1 MESGIWIIYS
11 FLVTLFTSGIV
22 IIYKIFTKSKYDILI
37 LISIS
42 FILLGLSGLTNLIYN
57 KNKFLKFY
65 KQYDYK
71 IVALILFYVL
81 LTILIKFNIQKAI
94 KLSPSIGLCHLIIN
108 TNVIFT
114 FFIGYFLFGQTI
126 NKITILGILVTLIG
140 LFIVLYGSKQE
151 II

>member
-1 MESGIWIIYS
+1 MESWIIYS

-22 IIYKIFTKSKYDILI
+22 TIYKIFTKYNYNILI

-42 FILLGLSGLTNLIYN
+42 FVLLGLSGLTYLLYN
-57 KNKFLKFY
+57 KKEFLKFY

-71 IVALILFYVL
+71 IIALILLYVL

-108 TNVIFT
+108 MNVILTLLF
-114 FFIGYFLFGQTI
+114 GYFLFGQAIT
-126 NKITILGILVTLIG
+126 KTTILGIMGTFVG
-140 LFIVLYGSKQE
+140 LAIVLYETKQ
-151 II
+151 

>member
-1 MESGIWIIYS
+1 MESWIIYS

-22 IIYKIFTKSKYDILI
+22 TIYKIFTKYNYDILI

-42 FILLGLSGLTNLIYN
+42 FVLLGLSGLTYLLYS
-57 KNKFLKFY
+57 KKEFLKFY

-71 IVALILFYVL
+71 IVTLILLYVL

-108 TNVIFT
+108 MNVIFT
-114 FFIGYFLFGQTI
+114 LFIGYFFFDQTI
-126 NKITILGILVTLIG
+126 NKTTILGIMVTFIG
-140 LFIVLYGSKQE
+140 LAIVLYYSKQ
-151 II
+151 

>member
-1 MESGIWIIYS
+1 MESWIIYS

-22 IIYKIFTKSKYDILI
+22 TIYKIFTKSNYDILT

-71 IVALILFYVL
+71 IIALILLYVL

-108 TNVIFT
+108 TNVILT
-114 FFIGYFLFGQTI
+114 LFISYFLFGQTI
-126 NKITILGILVTLIG
+126 NKTTILGIIVTLIG
-140 LFIVLYGSKQE
+140 LFIVLYGSKQ
-151 II
+151 

>member
-1 MESGIWIIYS
+1 MESWIIYS

-22 IIYKIFTKSKYDILI
+22 TIYKIFTKYNYNILI

-42 FILLGLSGLTNLIYN
+42 FVLLGLSGLTYLLYN
-57 KNKFLKFY
+57 KKEFLKFY

-71 IVALILFYVL
+71 IIALILLYVL

-108 TNVIFT
+108 MNVILTLLF
-114 FFIGYFLFGQTI
+114 GYFLFGQAIT
-126 NKITILGILVTLIG
+126 KTTILGIMVTFVG
-140 LFIVLYGSKQE
+140 LAIVLYETKQ
-151 II
+151 

>member
-1 MESGIWIIYS
+1 MESWIIYS

-22 IIYKIFTKSKYDILI
+22 TIYKIFTTSNYDILT

-57 KNKFLKFY
+57 KKKFLNFY

-108 TNVIFT
+108 TNVILT
-114 FFIGYFLFGQTI
+114 LFIGYFLFGQTI
-126 NKITILGILVTLIG
+126 NKTTIIGIIVTLIG
-140 LFIVLYGSKQE
+140 LFIVLYGSKQ
-151 II
+151 

>member
-1 MESGIWIIYS
+1 MESWIIYS

-22 IIYKIFTKSKYDILI
+22 TIYKIFTTSNYDILT

-57 KNKFLKFY
+57 KKKFLNFY

-108 TNVIFT
+108 MNVILTLLF
-114 FFIGYFLFGQTI
+114 GYFLFGQAIT
-126 NKITILGILVTLIG
+126 KTTILGIMVTFVG
-140 LFIVLYGSKQE
+140 LAIVLYSTKNNKL
-151 II
+151 